1 MLAVPAHSFVQ
12 QARLAVSLS
21 WIGGFTN
28 AMTIVAC
35 AQVTSHM
42 TGAVSQFG
50 VAMVDGKFGVA
61 GYLFG
66 LVTTFTGG
74 ALLAGLLLELARARR
89 WTATFALPIAV
100 EVLLLVVFGVW
111 LHRTPA

>member
-50 VAMVDGKFGVA
+50 VAMVDGKFAVA

-66 LVTTFTGG
+66 LVATFTGG
-74 ALLAGLLLELARARR
+74 ALLAGWTARR
-89 WTATFALPIAV
+89 AWRD
-100 EVLLLVVFGVW
+100 W
-111 LHRTPA
+111 LG